1 MRPWHD
7 ANSACPTLAGR
18 IACKRNPAHGVPAA
32 RTQRGIAAAPA
43 NGLSSSPTKIAQ
55 AIPSQNPLAVYE
67 RLLGQ
72 TTRSAKTIQKFPELS
87 STPSCRS

>member
-1 MRPWHD
+1 MNASMARRKLGLS
-7 ANSACPTLAGR
+7 NACRKNAF
-18 IACKRNPAHGVPAA
+18 KRNPAHGVPAA

-55 AIPSQNPLAVYE
+55 AIPSQHPLAVYE

-72 TTRSAKTIQKFPELS
+72 ITRSAKTIQKFP
-87 STPSCRS
+87 